1 MTRAH
6 RWTPP
11 QRISAWLPLVAGL
24 GLAAC
29 HAQSGSAPI
38 LTSLSP
44 TAADI
49 TSGNPVEI
57 TVRGAGFD
65 SLNTVHF
72 GRLVIPSVARSND
85 STLRFGIPTDDT
97 FLTDRGPAPVQPL
110 ASGTYEV
117 RVETRKGRSNPLPIT
132 VVNGRSAR

>member
-1 MTRAH
+1 M
-6 RWTPP
+6 
-11 QRISAWLPLVAGL
+11 RIGTSQTLWRSLAIATTLVAL
-24 GLAAC
+24 GAC
-29 HAQSGSAPI
+29 HAQSNGAPI
-38 LTSLSP
+38 ITSLAP
-44 TAADI
+44 ITADI
-49 TSGNPVEI
+49 TSGNHVEV

-72 GRLVIPSVARSND
+72 GRLVIPSVPRTND

-110 ASGTYEV
+110 AGGTYDV
-117 RVETRKGRSNPLPIT
+117 RVETRKGRSNALTMT